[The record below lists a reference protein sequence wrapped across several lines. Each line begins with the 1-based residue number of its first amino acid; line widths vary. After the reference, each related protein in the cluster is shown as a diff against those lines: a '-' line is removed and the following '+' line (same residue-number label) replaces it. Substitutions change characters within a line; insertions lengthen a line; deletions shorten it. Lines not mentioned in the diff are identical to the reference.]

1 MERLFAAIAVLVT
14 ALGGSAAAQES
25 AAVPPADRVQ
35 VSPAELERF
44 AAVFLALQ
52 RKATEYEAQ
61 MLRVKTEE
69 EARDV
74 QAKMQQESVAAV
86 AQHGWTPEEYVA
98 VAQAIDADPALAAQT
113 RRLIDS
119 RQ

>member
-1 MERLFAAIAVLVT
+1 MERLFAVIAVLAA
-14 ALGGSAAAQES
+14 ALGASASAQEPV
-25 AAVPPADRVQ
+25 AAPQAERVQ
-35 VSPAELERF
+35 VSQAELERF

-52 RKATEYEAQ
+52 RKASEYEAQ

-74 QAKMQQESVAAV
+74 QARMQQESVAAV
-86 AQHGWTPEEYVA
+86 AEHGWTPEEYVA